1 MNTAHKT
8 DKEKEEFFDSEQELD
23 EKITTLAEWIKA
35 SKHFVAFTGAG
46 ISTGAGIPDFR
57 SGVNTVLPTGPGAW
71 EKAATKSN
79 AKPKLYQPIISAVP
93 TACHMSLVKLLETGH
108 LKYLISQNVD
118 GLHRKSGIPAKSLAE
133 LHGNCN
139 LEICKNEKCKKQYL
153 RDYEIHGYS
162 ARDHRTGNKCENCG
176 KELYDNIINFGENL
190 PEKEL
195 LNGFDHSAKAD
206 LCLVLGSSLR
216 VTPAAHMPRE
226 TVRNGGKLVIVNLQ
240 ATPLDDGALR
250 INGLIDDI
258 MVRLMKKLDL
268 TIPQF
273 TLKRRVSIRK
283 YDTESSMKKSSSKKI
298 GLKIQGVDEEGS
310 PYSLFKSVDV
320 LFPESKKPATFTK
333 EPIEAYSSKVDMSKG
348 EVKITME
355 FQGHYGEEN
364 FVLSVPLEGL
374 KLGEPIYYFIEYDI
388 WSREWISW
396 KQIFV
401 E

>member
-71 EKAATKSN
+71 EKQATKSN
-79 AKPKLYQPIISAVP
+79 AKPKVYQPIISAVP

-139 LEICKNEKCKKQYL
+139 LEICKNDRCKKQYL
-153 RDYEIHGYS
+153 RDYDINGYS

-195 LNGFDHSAKAD
+195 LNGFDHSEKAD

-226 TVRNGGKLVIVNLQ
+226 TVKNGGKLVIVNLQ

-250 INGLIDDI
+250 INGLIDDV
-258 MVRLMKKLDL
+258 MVRLMKKLDI

-273 TLKRRVSIRK
+273 TLKRRVSVTK
-283 YDTESSMKKSSSKKI
+283 CESSNKFLSNKI
-298 GLKIQGVDEEGS
+298 WLKIQGVDEEGS
-310 PYSLFKSVDV
+310 PYSLFRSVDV
-320 LFPESKKPATFTK
+320 LFPENKKATTFTK
-333 EPIEAYSSKVDMSKG
+333 EPVEAYYTKASKG
-348 EVKITME
+348 EAKITMK
-355 FQGHYGEEN
+355 FQGHYGEED
-364 FVLSVPLEGL
+364 FVLNVPLEGL
-374 KLGEPIYYFIEYDI
+374 KPDEPIYYFIEYNI
-388 WSREWISW
+388 WAREWISC
-396 KQIFV
+396 KQIFI
-401 E
+401 EK